1 MAHVL
6 KLKDGS
12 FHTCLREKDFYE
24 LVEDQMGSEARKYLL
39 EIIEDTAYLVQDQV
53 EETYEELEEKYEEL
67 KEKYEALKKERRQ

>member
-12 FHTCLREKDFYE
+12 FHTLLTEQDFYE
-24 LVEDQMGSEARKYLL
+24 LVEETMGSEARKYLL
-39 EIIEDTAYLVQDQV
+39 EIIEDTAYLVQDQA

-67 KEKYEALKKERRQ
+67 KEKYESLKHERSV